1 MRALIQFFKGV
12 QKGFKEFGTNISI
25 IINSFLLAIVYFI
38 GVGITSLFAKLIR
51 KHFLD
56 MKLSRIKKTYWSEL
70 NLEKQPIEEYYRQF

>member
-1 MRALIQFFKGV
+1 MRKLKQIINGFK
-12 QKGFKEFGTNISI
+12 KGFKEFGYNISL
-25 IINSFLLAIVYFI
+25 IINSALLTIVYFL
-38 GVGITSLFAKLIR
+38 GVGLTSLFAKLVR